1 MKKAYL
7 IFCISFISAFCS
19 NAQNCLITA
28 GNSFSNSDGSISY
41 SVGQIIISSVKNDY
55 GTLSHGIQQPYI
67 DGILSDISENKENN
81 TFLTDYDTASS
92 GIRIFSNPTHSEGI
106 IQLNTFEKNL
116 FYNIYDLKGLLI
128 RKGSIISNKTNIPL
142 KSGFYIFTIIK
153 NGNIMIKSQMI
164 KL

>member
-1 MKKAYL
+1 MKKAYF
-7 IFCISFISAFCS
+7 IFCISSIFAFCT
-19 NAQNCLITA
+19 NAQDCLITA

-67 DGILSDISENKENN
+67 DEILSDILENKENN
-81 TFLTDYDTASS
+81 TFLTKYDTAS

-106 IQLNTFEKNL
+106 IQLKTFEKDL
-116 FYNIYDLKGLLI
+116 FYNIYNLKGLLI
-128 RKGSIISNKTNIPL
+128 RKGDITSNKTNIPL

-153 NGNIMIKSQMI
+153 NGNIMLKSQMI

>member
-1 MKKAYL
+1 MK
-7 IFCISFISAFCS
+7 
-19 NAQNCLITA
+19 
-28 GNSFSNSDGSISY
+28 
-41 SVGQIIISSVKNDY
+41 V
-55 GTLSHGIQQPYI
+55 
-67 DGILSDISENKENN
+67 ENKENN

-128 RKGSIISNKTNIPL
+128 RKGSITSNKTNIPL
-142 KSGFYIFTIIK
+142 KPGFYIFTIIK
-153 NGNIMIKSQMI
+153 NGNIMVKSQMI